1 MDRTVVRGISQEVAT
16 RWQIKSARLPLEYL
30 NLKSKQATAALN
42 VDTVVK
48 VMMAVH
54 ANGGDWLMAL
64 EECLPKRKSVEKSKG
79 ELKRQKREREE
90 KGKEEEE
97 GEEEE
102 EEEEKAS

>member
-1 MDRTVVRGISQEVAT
+1 M
-16 RWQIKSARLPLEYL
+16 
-30 NLKSKQATAALN
+30 
-42 VDTVVK
+42 DTVVK